1 MKKRFLFLSF
11 CCSVALLAFVSFT
24 QPTKPLR
31 VVFLGDSIT
40 QAGVQPGGYISLLRE
55 TLSTANLVNDFEL
68 IGAGISGNKVPD
80 LQKRLETDVLAKK
93 PDVVFIYIGI
103 NDVWHWTHPCCKDK
117 QGGTTKE
124 NFAAGLKDIISRI
137 KKQGAKVILCTP
149 TVIGE
154 KAGGANP
161 QDPMLD
167 EYAAISRQ
175 VAREQKLDVCDLR
188 RAFTN
193 YLSVQ
198 NKEDKSQGILTYD
211 EVHLNAAGNAFLA
224 LQIMPYLVKK

>member
-1 MKKRFLFLSF
+1 M
-11 CCSVALLAFVSFT
+11 LLTVMAF
-24 QPTKPLR
+24 TKPKKPMR

-40 QAGVQPGGYISLLRE
+40 QAGVKPGGYITLLQE
-55 TLSTANLVNDFEL
+55 ALSAANLAGNFEL

-80 LQKRLETDVLAKK
+80 LQKRLAADVLAKK
-93 PDVVFIYIGI
+93 PDLVFIYIGI

-124 NFAAGLKDIISRI
+124 NFAAGLKDIIAQI
-137 KKQGAKVILCTP
+137 KNQGAKVVVCTP

-154 KAGGANP
+154 KASGTNP
-161 QDPMLD
+161 PDKMLD
-167 EYAAISRQ
+167 EYAEISRKI
-175 VAREQKLDVCDLR
+175 AREQNLPLCDLR
-188 RAFTN
+188 KAFSG
-193 YLSVQ
+193 YLATQ

-224 LQIMPYLVKK
+224 LQMMPYLMKK